1 MNATEQ
7 RFKDNIAY
15 LELIKVN
22 SPELIKRSK
31 EYEHHNGRRSDTC
44 FKKVHPVPDVGD
56 KIGELTVTGYLVGST
71 GGLKALLVTCSCG
84 SPEFTVIPNN
94 VRKGK
99 TKRCIVCSKVQTNKS
114 RKKFWGY
121 VDILPDDNHRYRLLN
136 RIAAALQRC
145 HNPNDKNYP
154 NYGGRGIH
162 VFEPWRNGTEGR
174 RQFLAH
180 LITLYGWDIPN
191 YDMDRIDTNRG
202 YEPGNIRFVTRSENA
217 FNKRKIQTLQSD
229 FDEREEYI
237 LQLEERVSELESEVR
252 WLRDAA
258 DGRDFC

>member
-7 RFKDNIAY
+7 RFQDNVSA
-15 LELIKVN
+15 LEQLKGS
-22 SPELIKRSK
+22 SPELIKHSK

-44 FKKVHPVPDVGD
+44 FKKVHVVPDIGD
-56 KIGELTVTGYLVGST
+56 SIGELTVTGYVVGTS
-71 GGLKALLVTCSCG
+71 GGLKALIVNCSCG
-84 SPEFTVIPNN
+84 SPEFTVLPNN

-121 VDILPDDNHRYRLLN
+121 VDILEDDNHRFRLLS
-136 RIAAALQRC
+136 RISAALQRC

-174 RQFLAH
+174 RGFLAH
-180 LITLYGWDIPN
+180 LITLDGWDIPN
-191 YDMDRIDTNRG
+191 YDMDRIDTDKG
-202 YEPGNIRFVTRSENA
+202 YEPGNIRFVTRSQNA
-217 FNKRKIQTLQSD
+217 YNKRKVQTLQSSC
-229 FDEREEYI
+229 DEREVYI
-237 LQLEERVSELESEVR
+237 IQLEERVSELESEVR
-252 WLRDAA
+252 WLRDAV
-258 DGRDFC
+258 DGHSFA

>member
-7 RFKDNIAY
+7 RFLDNVTA
-15 LELIKVN
+15 LEQIKST
-22 SPELIKRSK
+22 SPELIKRCK
-31 EYEHHNGRRSDTC
+31 EYEHYNGKRSDTC
-44 FKKVHPVPDVGD
+44 FKKVHAVPDIGEV
-56 KIGELTVTGYLVGST
+56 IGELTVVGYVVGT
-71 GGLKALLVTCSCG
+71 QGGLKQLIVTCSCG
-84 SPEFTVIPNN
+84 SPEFTVMVQN

-121 VDILPDDNHRYRLLN
+121 ADILADDNHRFRLLS

-162 VFEPWRNGTEGR
+162 VFEPWRKGTEGR
-174 RQFLAH
+174 RLFLAH

-191 YDMDRIDTNRG
+191 YDMDRIDTDRG

-217 FNKRKIQTLQSD
+217 NNKRKVQVLQASC
-229 FDEREEYI
+229 DERTEYI
-237 LQLEERVSELESEVR
+237 EQLEERISELEAEVS
-252 WLRDAA
+252 WLRRAV
-258 DGRDFC
+258 DGHDFS